1 MSEQRCM
8 GCNRVL
14 REGDTYIEDTAS
26 GFTGAKGDA
35 VVDDL
40 VASIWGGSTV
50 VFCTNCTKRGGH
62 YGVKV
67 YHEESRP

>member
-1 MSEQRCM
+1 MNEQRCM

-14 REGDTYIEDTAS
+14 KEGDTYIEDTAS

-50 VFCTNCTKRGGH
+50 VFCTVHVLG
-62 YGVKV
+62 
-67 YHEESRP
+67 